1 MTQNKYKYRKIM
13 KKLFK
18 EFVLVTAILATILII
33 DQSCMGGVTLA
44 MCGHLLLCSAVTTA
58 IVMAIWVAV
67 GIWVCG
73 PVTRFL
79 NKTFEL
85 MGR

>member
-18 EFVLVTAILATILII
+18 EFVLVTAILAAILII
-33 DQSCMGGVTLA
+33 AQSCMGGVTLA

>member
-18 EFVLVTAILATILII
+18 EFVLVTAILAAILII
-33 DQSCMGGVTLA
+33 AQSCMGGITLA

-58 IVMAIWVAV
+58 IVMVIWVAV
-67 GIWVCG
+67 GMWVCG

>member
-1 MTQNKYKYRKIM
+1 M

-18 EFVLVTAILATILII
+18 EFVIVAAILAVILII
-33 DQSCMGGVTLA
+33 AQYCMGGITLA
-44 MCGHLLLCSAVTTA
+44 MCGHLLICSAVVTA
-58 IVMAIWVAV
+58 IVMAIWVVV
-67 GIWVCG
+67 GMWVSG
-73 PVTRFL
+73 PVTRFI

>member
-1 MTQNKYKYRKIM
+1 MR
-13 KKLFK
+13 KLFK
-18 EFVLVTAILATILII
+18 EFILVTAVLAAILII
-33 DQSCMGGVTLA
+33 AQYCIGGITLA

>member
-1 MTQNKYKYRKIM
+1 M

-18 EFVLVTAILATILII
+18 EFILVTAILAVILII
-33 DQSCMGGVTLA
+33 AQYCMGSITLA

-58 IVMAIWVAV
+58 IVMVIWVVV
-67 GIWVCG
+67 GMWVCG
-73 PVTRFL
+73 PITRFL

>member
-18 EFVLVTAILATILII
+18 EFVLVTAILAVILII
-33 DQSCMGGVTLA
+33 AQSCMGGVTLA

>member
-1 MTQNKYKYRKIM
+1 M

-18 EFVLVTAILATILII
+18 EFILVTAVLAAILII
-33 DQSCMGGVTLA
+33 AQYCIGGITLA
-44 MCGHLLLCSAVTTA
+44 MCGHLLICSAVVTA
-58 IVMAIWVAV
+58 IVMAIWVVV
-67 GIWVCG
+67 GMWVSG
-73 PVTRFL
+73 PVTRFI